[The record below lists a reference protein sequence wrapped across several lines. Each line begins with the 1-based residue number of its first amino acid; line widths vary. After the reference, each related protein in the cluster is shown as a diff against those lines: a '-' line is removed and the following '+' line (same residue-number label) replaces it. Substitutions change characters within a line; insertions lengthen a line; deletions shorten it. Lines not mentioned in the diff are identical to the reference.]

1 PVRCA
6 DGSGGA
12 RPAQGFGQFAVAGG
26 ASVGNQ
32 CQSVPDRALELG
44 SRCRQRQVEP
54 SALAG
59 EVLPQLHLGVGE
71 DGQVVLRCRFDTE
84 GSVLTG
90 GDVIVD
96 LEVEIGQVLVVGVMQ
111 IGTM

>member
-6 DGSGGA
+6 YGSGGA
-12 RPAQGFGQFAVAGG
+12 RPAQVFGQFAVAGG

-44 SRCRQRQVEP
+44 SRCLQRQVEP

-59 EVLPQLHLGVGE
+59 ELLPQLHLGVGE

-84 GSVLTG
+84 GSVQTV
-90 GDVIVD
+90 GDLIGD
-96 LEVEIGQVLVVGVMQ
+96 FEVQAGQMLAV
-111 IGTM
+111 